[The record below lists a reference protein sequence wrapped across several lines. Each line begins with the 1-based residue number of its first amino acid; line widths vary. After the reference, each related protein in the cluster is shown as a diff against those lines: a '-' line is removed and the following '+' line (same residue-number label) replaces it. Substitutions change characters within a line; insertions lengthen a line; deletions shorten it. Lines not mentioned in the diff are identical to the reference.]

1 MRNPFKKKDPLA
13 LERKDGLFRGVAV
26 RGRKRSRFGF
36 LRRKWVAIP
45 LAIFIVL
52 GAVGGYFAYRY
63 FHTQGKVQVKVPGV
77 TPEAK
82 ASPFNA
88 LLVGS
93 DSRDG
98 LTDEEQLKLGAA
110 DTNPDGT
117 PLGGDLADT
126 IILAHVD
133 PATQRVTMVQF
144 PRDLYVKIN
153 GGKSSKINS
162 ALQQGRSALVQTMS
176 DLTGLQI
183 NHFAQVNLAGFRDV
197 VDAIGGVDVCVPE
210 PIPFD
215 PATGI
220 EVTPEEVGMVHFSGE
235 RALRFVRSRKI
246 FPNGDFDRIANQQ
259 KFLAA
264 AIQQLTSPTTL
275 LKVSTL
281 NHLLDIAGKNVRIDS
296 HTTMIGL
303 YKLSSRFKQF
313 DPEHYEAYTAPNL
326 GTGENEA
333 GSVVLPDYASMK
345 VLFKAMADNESP
357 SEADGVPNVDP
368 SSVRVG
374 VYNGAGIANLAH
386 KSAVALQAATTIGTK
401 SIEIVEEANAPRP
414 NFKSTVVRYDPKET
428 GSKLKAQFIAA
439 ALPGAEV
446 EEGDTL
452 SGVDVAVIVGKAK
465 FRTKRLI
472 ELVPLKIP
480 APGELP
486 AVCRD

>member
-1 MRNPFKKKDPLA
+1 MRNLFKKKDPFV

-26 RGRKRSRFGF
+26 RARRRSRFRW

-45 LAIFIVL
+45 LGIIIVFSSIS
-52 GAVGGYFAYRY
+52 GYLAYRY
-63 FHTQGKVQVKVPGV
+63 FHTQGIVQVDLPEV
-77 TPEAK
+77 TPEREA
-82 ASPFNA
+82 APFNA

-98 LTDEEQLKLGAA
+98 LTDQEQLDLGAA

-144 PRDLYVKIN
+144 PRDLYVPVN
-153 GGKSSKINS
+153 GGDPSKINS
-162 ALQQGRSALVQTMS
+162 ALQQGRSALVKTIT

-197 VDAIGGVDVCVPE
+197 VDAIGGVEVCIPD

-220 EVTPEEVGMVHFSGE
+220 EVKPEEVGMVHFDGD

-264 AIQQLTSPTTL
+264 AIQKLTSPTTL

-281 NHLLDIAGKNVRIDS
+281 NHLLEVAEQNVRIDK
-296 HTTMIGL
+296 HTTMVGL
-303 YKLSSRFKQF
+303 YRISSKFRSF

-333 GSVVLPDYASMK
+333 GSVVLPDYAAMK
-345 VLFKAMADNESP
+345 VLFKAMGANESP
-357 SEADGVPNVDP
+357 SEADGVPDVDP
-368 SSVRVG
+368 SGVRVG
-374 VYNGAGIANLAH
+374 VYNGAGIVDLAH
-386 KSAVALQAATTIGTK
+386 ESALALKEATTIGT
-401 SIEIVEEANAPRP
+401 SGIDIVEEANAPRS
-414 NFKSTVVRYDPKET
+414 NFKETVIRYDPKDH
-428 GSKLKAQFIAA
+428 GAQLKARFISA
-439 ALPGAEV
+439 ALPGATV

-452 SGVDVAVIVGKAK
+452 SGVDVAVIVGKEK
-465 FRTKRLI
+465 FRTKKVVQ
-472 ELVPLKIP
+472 LVPLKIP

-486 AVCRD
+486 EVCR